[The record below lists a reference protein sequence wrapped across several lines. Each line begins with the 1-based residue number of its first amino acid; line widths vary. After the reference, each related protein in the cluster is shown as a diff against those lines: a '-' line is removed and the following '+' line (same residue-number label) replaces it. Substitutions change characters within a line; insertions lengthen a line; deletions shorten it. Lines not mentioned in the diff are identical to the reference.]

1 MRTYILNYTVMLL
14 VLFTANA
21 SKGSAQEAPAIVTD
35 RPTQSLSASTVPN
48 GMFLWET
55 GTLLEITPLV
65 ENWLINNS
73 LFRYGVSNSVELRAY
88 TEFSS
93 ATIKTSD
100 EHEVFL
106 RNVQLGLKYRFMN
119 RKVQV
124 AYTGHVIFPNSNTVL
139 SDVLDNQVGASNII
153 SVTHGAFNILTFG
166 YNVGYKHLG
175 TNTDVMLYSFVAST
189 AFNDNLGFFA
199 EVYGDSFEFDDFSL
213 GMDIGFTYLICD
225 NLQADI
231 SWADSFNRR
240 YNYYS
245 LGLSWR
251 IGKEKQPSADD
262 PESY

>member
-1 MRTYILNYTVMLL
+1 MMLLTVGILNVT
-14 VLFTANA
+14 
-21 SKGSAQEAPAIVTD
+21 AQETPPLVTD

-65 ENWLINNS
+65 ETWNINNS
-73 LFRYGVSNSVELRAY
+73 LFRYGVSKSVELRAY
-88 TEFSS
+88 TEVSR
-93 ATIKTSD
+93 ATIKSTD

-106 RNVQLGLKYRFMN
+106 RNVQVGLKYRFVN
-119 RKVQV
+119 GEVQV
-124 AYTGHVIFPNSNTVL
+124 AYTGHVIFPNSNTVV
-139 SDVLDNQVGASNII
+139 SDVLDKQVGASNII
-153 SVTHGAFNILTFG
+153 SLTHPAFGFLSMG

-175 TNTDVMLYSFVAST
+175 TNTDILLYSFVTST

-199 EVYGDSFEFDDFSL
+199 EVYGDSFEFNDFSL
-213 GMDIGFTYLICD
+213 GMDIGFTYLVCD

-231 SWADSFNRR
+231 SWADSFNGR

-251 IGKEKQPSADD
+251 IGKEKQPQADD